1 VALVLGQLEL
11 GTLLLSP
18 MAGVTN
24 RVFRRLCR
32 RMGADTVYTEFI
44 SGDGLI
50 RGSETTLEMLQF
62 SSEEHPIGIQLFGS
76 DPEVL
81 ADAARQVAATGPDII
96 DINFGCPVR
105 KVVRKEAGA
114 AILRDLG
121 LFREIVQGV
130 VEAAGIPVTI
140 KMRAGWDEGS
150 LVYVEA
156 AGIAAEAGAQAV
168 TLHPRTRIQGY
179 AGTADWSRIARLV
192 RESPIPVI
200 GNGDIFTPDDARRML
215 AETGCAAVM
224 IARGAIGN
232 PWIFS
237 RTRSLLDSG
246 EPGPEPDAAERLNT
260 ALLHAR
266 LDIEEKGEG
275 GAVREMRRHLSNYTK
290 GLWKGTVLRRAA
302 VQIESY
308 AAMEALIH
316 YYLEALARHERG
328 EGVTFDP
335 LAPEWEG
342 MPRA

>member
-1 VALVLGQLEL
+1 VPLVLGQLEL

-32 RMGADTVYTEFI
+32 TMGADTVYTEFI
-44 SGDGLI
+44 SGDGLV
-50 RGSETTLEMLQF
+50 RGSETTREMLRF
-62 SSEEHPIGIQLFGS
+62 TPDEHPIGVQLFGS

-81 ADAARQVAATGPDII
+81 ADAARQVMATGPDLV

-114 AILRDLG
+114 AILKDLV
-121 LFREIVQGV
+121 LFREIIRAVAETV
-130 VEAAGIPVTI
+130 PVPVTI
-140 KMRAGWDEGS
+140 KMRAGWDES
-150 LVYVEA
+150 RLVHVEA
-156 AGIAAEAGAQAV
+156 AAIAAEAGARAV
-168 TLHPRTRIQGY
+168 TLHPRTRTQGY
-179 AGTADWSRIARLV
+179 SGAADWSRIARLV

-200 GNGDIFTPDDARRML
+200 GNGDIFTPEDATRML
-215 AETGCAAVM
+215 TETGCAAVM

-232 PWIFS
+232 PWIFR
-237 RTRSLLDSG
+237 RTRFLLDTG
-246 EPGPEPDAAERLNT
+246 DVPPEPDAAERLET

-275 GAVREMRRHLSNYTK
+275 GAVREMRRHLGNYTR
-290 GLWKGTVLRRAA
+290 GLWKSTVLRRAA

-316 YYLEALARHERG
+316 YYLRALNRYERG
-328 EGVTFDP
+328 ESASFDP

-342 MPRA
+342 TTRA